1 LADACVDADPLVTH
15 GAVDSLTLLTAAQLE
30 HPSGTVASLLVSRAS
45 AESSDQD
52 DLSVGTHTSSGSA
65 LPLLCSVERLHRRQS
80 GLDVIELSVDVL
92 LPDLQDPPP
101 PQPLER

>member
-45 AESSDQD
+45 AGSSDQALPD
-52 DLSVGTHTSSGSA
+52 ARGGGWIGSA
-65 LPLLCSVERLHRRQS
+65 IATRIERSQHWTPEI
-80 GLDVIELSVDVL
+80 GEDY
-92 LPDLQDPPP
+92 
-101 PQPLER
+101 